1 MSFIDSILEL
11 WDGQALTAQEES
23 RTNGDMLD
31 MEEDGAVDGI
41 LDRLWL
47 NILIKTSEDGTC
59 VSGGYFQLVT
69 SDSATFATGSGGDQA
84 IGCIG
89 SADLPLLTA
98 DLAAGKA
105 YSICVPTR
113 VLHRYVELEWVPVT
127 ESAGAMAVDAWF
139 GTHPLSRPMNIQK
152 EPS

>member
-1 MSFIDSILEL
+1 MSFIDSTVEL

-23 RTNGDMLD
+23 LTNGDFLD
-31 MEEDGAVDGI
+31 MEEDGGADAQ
-41 LDRLWL
+41 LPLWL

-59 VSGGYFQLVT
+59 TSGGYFQLVT
-69 SDSATFATGSGGDQA
+69 SDTVTFDAGSGAEQA
-84 IGCIG
+84 IACIG

-105 YSICVPTR
+105 YSVAVPTR
-113 VLHRYVELEWVPVT
+113 LLHKYVELEWVPVSQ
-127 ESAGAMAVDAWF
+127 SAGAMEVDAWL
-139 GTHPLSRPMNIQK
+139 GMEPLSRPMNVQK